1 MYLHLICAFSKGPK
15 QLRHANKT
23 YKTRSQLL
31 SILTAERE
39 PDMSFPVDVD
49 GVAAESVII
58 PAETADDRREKHTKT
73 LKKEKATLNLAHL
86 MAERSLAKS
95 LSLCEVRLILCAV
108 LSISSHKQQIFI
120 VTVVI

>member
-1 MYLHLICAFSKGPK
+1 MCVSSGPK

-23 YKTRSQLL
+23 HKARSQLL

-39 PDMSFPVDVD
+39 PDMSFPVGVD

-58 PAETADDRREKHTKT
+58 PAKTEDDLREQHTKT
-73 LKKEKATLNLAHL
+73 LKKEKTTLNLAHL

-95 LSLCEVRLILCAV
+95 LSLCEV
-108 LSISSHKQQIFI
+108 S
-120 VTVVI
+120 